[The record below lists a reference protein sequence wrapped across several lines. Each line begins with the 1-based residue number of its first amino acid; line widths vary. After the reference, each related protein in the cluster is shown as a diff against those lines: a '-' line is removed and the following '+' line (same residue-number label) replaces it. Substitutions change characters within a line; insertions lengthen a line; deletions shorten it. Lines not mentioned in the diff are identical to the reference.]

1 MAKVEFGVH
10 YGFKDTS
17 SKVSQQLAKD
27 IGQEFSEV
35 VKRQFDEYDKR
46 ISAIEQ
52 IAKSFD
58 GENNKLD
65 SSLNARLSELE
76 KSIANV
82 KKGITDAASGIQ
94 TAVKNIDIPSMNLDG
109 IFDNADQKE
118 IYNQLKAIQDYDDE
132 VNKLVKDIQKITET
146 DIGTIKIGADKS
158 NIEDSLKQWE
168 SAYNDVSSNITKAI
182 ANIQEQSEMAVP
194 DRQYQDIIKN
204 MKVIR
209 DNASELYN
217 IYAKLQNAQDIGLL
231 DNFKHGT
238 KTPLSEVANIR
249 DFISDVERGVGELA
263 DIIDSEF
270 GETNQSLKILGSANE
285 DVSSFVSDA
294 KEDFSSLG
302 GDVETLNQLLAGNIE
317 QFTNAT
323 KASDVYTKGIDER
336 VAALE
341 REIEAFKELAKQREN
356 ATSIVAQ
363 TTDSNVK
370 DENTEHGATASHVSD
385 TEIESLKVLQAA
397 VDAVTESVRVKN
409 KAFIDEE
416 DIVTNSIGKEIS
428 ALSHL
433 EETVNA
439 VISKFT
445 SENGFKLDINVPVD
459 AFKKTAEQS
468 VEMSNAAE
476 SVDSLKANLESLKDI
491 LRGSFDFSS
500 IEASINSN
508 VTSILAAI
516 DRVIAKL
523 NTLQS
528 VLQAVANN
536 VAPTNVTE
544 SLDKST
550 IDTFNQSIK
559 AIQAMQKAVDKLV
572 QSNKDLADS
581 FKNAG
586 SASKKYKVDPLFDAN
601 NAIAN
606 DEQRLWD
613 SSDKAI
619 KDHLLSKGET
629 GFNVMDRSIQRTS
642 DGLVQLTTVVDS
654 GGEHWRKFITIIGQ
668 AGKGLE
674 AVIDKI
680 TGAQKQQSIYE
691 SILQR
696 KQILAQSATDDA
708 LFDVNRAGD
717 LQKWE
722 SILDEIYQ
730 KYSQIGEIQKI
741 IYQTRQDKATGT
753 LLESFVVKG
762 KNSSV
767 TFGPN
772 GNAVASNQEVINL
785 EAVEKKI
792 KNINPELKNYWEL
805 KVQASDADDPFNK
818 SAQQQIDAT
827 DKKLQEIYDDL
838 NNIKNISENLEIKNV
853 AESLMDEMGQ
863 TKNSG
868 FTKVI
873 ETQINAMN
881 KKLVSEGIQR
891 ANTNTGY
898 SKELQ
903 NQINE
908 YKAARKSVEDLLS
921 SHLNGETWTDDEIQ
935 SVSQLTQLINQLNIS
950 LKNSSDKMADLMSV
964 SKLLE
969 KVSKYA
975 NENTKNP
982 LVNMRFSGMIGEL
995 NAIIDRAKKT
1005 NSVIS
1010 DMDKLSLRNIT
1021 GEFQNLKGQ
1030 LEASG
1035 ETGLNLFDRLKNTIS
1050 AKNAQFLSMYFS
1062 LFDVIRYIQ
1071 QATTVI
1077 KEYDSALIDM
1087 QKVSEETKSTL
1098 KNYASTL
1105 FDVGNSLGANAL
1117 TLEKSTADFLRIGE
1131 SLQEASESA
1140 KQAQLLMNVSEFN
1153 SIEDATNA
1161 LISASQ
1167 AYQNVDKSEIVDKIN
1182 KLGNDF
1188 PIATDELASALQES
1202 AAALATQ
1209 GNSIDEATA
1218 LIVGGELSCHVVQ
1231 KCST

>member
-146 DIGTIKIGADKS
+146 DIGTIKIGANKS

-238 KTPLSEVANIR
+238 KIPLSEVANIR

-491 LRGSFDFSS
+491 LRGSFDFSP

-586 SASKKYKVDPLFDAN
+586 SASKKYKVDPLFDADTF
-601 NAIAN
+601 IKN
-606 DEQRLWD
+606 DSQRLVD
-613 SSDKAI
+613 SSDSAI
-619 KDHLLSKGET
+619 QSYLASKGEY
-629 GFNVMDRSIQRTS
+629 GFNVMDRSIEKTQ
-642 DGLVQLTTVVDS
+642 DGLVRLTAVVDS
-654 GGEHWRKFITIIGQ
+654 GGEHWRKFTTIIGL
-668 AGKGLE
+668 AGKNLDATIE
-674 AVIDKI
+674 KI

-691 SILQR
+691 AMLQR
-696 KQILAQSATDDA
+696 RQTLAKSATDDA

-717 LQKWE
+717 LQKW
-722 SILDEIYQ
+722 SNILSEIQNKYQ
-730 KYSQIGEIQKI
+730 NIGEIQKI
-741 IYQTRQDKATGT
+741 IYQTRQDKSTGT

-772 GNAVASNQEVINL
+772 GETVASNQEVVNL
-785 EAVEKKI
+785 EQVEKKI
-792 KNINPELKNYWEL
+792 KSFIPELKNYYKL
-805 KVQASDADDPFNK
+805 KTQIADGSNPFDK
-818 SAQQQIDAT
+818 TAQQQIDAT
-827 DKKLQEIYDDL
+827 NSKLEEINNDLVNISETSKNISIKDMAMSLEGEINKIQNEGFSKYIEQQISGMDKKLKSDR
-838 NNIKNISENLEIKNV
+838 
-853 AESLMDEMGQ
+853 
-863 TKNSG
+863 
-868 FTKVI
+868 
-873 ETQINAMN
+873 
-881 KKLVSEGIQR
+881 IQR
-891 ANTNTGY
+891 TNTNTGY
-898 SKELQ
+898 SQELTTQIKEYQAIRDEVLQ
-903 NQINE
+903 
-908 YKAARKSVEDLLS
+908 RLS
-921 SHLNGETWTDDEIQ
+921 SHLNGETWANVEIQ
-935 SVSQLTQLINQLNIS
+935 DVVELTQKINGLNLS
-950 LKNSSDKMADLMSV
+950 LKESSDKMADLMSV
-964 SKLLE
+964 EKLLE
-969 KVSKYA
+969 KVAKYA
-975 NENTKNP
+975 NQNTKNP
-982 LVNMRFSGMIGEL
+982 VINQQFDVMIAEL
-995 NAIIDRAKKT
+995 QSIIDRAKAA

-1010 DMDKLSLRNIT
+1010 DTDKLSLRNIT
-1021 GEFQNLKGQ
+1021 GEFQGLKAQ
-1030 LEASG
+1030 VEASG
-1035 ETGLNLFDRLKNTIS
+1035 NTGLNFWDRLKQTIS
-1050 AKNAQFLSMYFS
+1050 TKNMQFLSMYFS

-1071 QATTVI
+1071 EAVSAI
-1077 KEYDSALIDM
+1077 KEVDSAMVELR
-1087 QKVSEETKSTL
+1087 KVSNDSAQAINNSFSKM
-1098 KNYASTL
+1098 ASSAREL
-1105 FDVGNSLGANAL
+1105 GSSVSDMISL
-1117 TLEKSTADFLRIGE
+1117 TADWSRLGM
-1131 SLQEASESA
+1131 A
-1140 KQAQLLMNVSEFN
+1140 KA
-1153 SIEDATNA
+1153 
-1161 LISASQ
+1161 
-1167 AYQNVDKSEIVDKIN
+1167 
-1182 KLGNDF
+1182 
-1188 PIATDELASALQES
+1188 
-1202 AAALATQ
+1202 
-1209 GNSIDEATA
+1209 
-1218 LIVGGELSCHVVQ
+1218 
-1231 KCST
+1231 